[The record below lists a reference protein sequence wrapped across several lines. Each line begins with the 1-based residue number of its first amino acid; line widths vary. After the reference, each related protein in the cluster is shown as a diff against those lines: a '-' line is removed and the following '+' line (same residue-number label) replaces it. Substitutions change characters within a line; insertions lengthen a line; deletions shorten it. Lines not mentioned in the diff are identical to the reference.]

1 MRINRF
7 YLKGFEIDQKEISD
21 ESKCV
26 FIIPHLYSIHKYNI
40 IKPE

>member
-7 YLKGFEIDQKEISD
+7 YLKGFEIDQKEISE

-26 FIIPHLYSIHKYNI
+26 FNISPIFIRYINI
-40 IKPE
+40 IL